1 MAVAVLAEPRRVS
14 AEVREVTR
22 SACTLD
28 SVVVISS
35 VSPAAKYS
43 FSGSALRFSKGS
55 TAIDAFAAAAR
66 AVTVASGV
74 RGDSARVRRQA
85 SISARTAKTLARV

>member
-1 MAVAVLAEPRRVS
+1 MAVAVLVEPRKLS

-43 FSGSALRFSKGS
+43 LAGWALRF
-55 TAIDAFAAAAR
+55 
-66 AVTVASGV
+66 
-74 RGDSARVRRQA
+74 
-85 SISARTAKTLARV
+85 